1 MKEMVQDLRAKAGDR
16 ADQIEIA
23 MNLGVVGD
31 EVPPWMRQFLTVD
44 PATMAEHDSMVLLR
58 GSVQE
63 MADELQR
70 RRDDFGVSY
79 VSISAGFSEQLAPVV
94 EKLNGR

>member
-1 MKEMVQDLRAKAGDR
+1 
-16 ADQIEIA
+16 
-23 MNLGVVGD
+23 
-31 EVPPWMRQFLTVD
+31 
-44 PATMAEHDSMVLLR
+44 MAEHDSMVLLR

-79 VSISAGFSEQLAPVV
+79 VSTSAGFSEQLAPVV